1 MFISLNDYKTNPNIF
16 RIYCCTCI
24 YDIRYVLTYYFIS
37 HYNMVRIYWVRITV
51 MYGFYFA
58 LMCGTKIFPL
68 LYLNLV
74 MIFKLTSR
82 LINSRIFS
90 VQYGNSNFLSWVQIN
105 TILILSMKC
114 GKAIWKRLEEY
125 PINKYSRNMQTLHNW
140 YNQLK

>member
-1 MFISLNDYKTNPNIF
+1 MFIYLNDYKTNPNRF
-16 RIYCCTCI
+16 RIHCCTCI
-24 YDIRYVLTYYFIS
+24 YDIRYVFTYYFIS
-37 HYNMVRIYWVRITV
+37 HYNMARIYWVRITV

-58 LMCGTKIFPL
+58 LMFGMKTFPL

-105 TILILSMKC
+105 TILILSMKG
-114 GKAIWKRLEEY
+114 GKAIWKRL
-125 PINKYSRNMQTLHNW
+125 
-140 YNQLK
+140 